1 VSVIT
6 IVRIV
11 LAAAALL
18 TAFMVFV
25 CWIISTVCPW
35 NGDTLEV
42 DRLRKWLVVAAFMFM
57 GMFISSLM
65 IE

>member
-1 VSVIT
+1 MSVIT

-18 TAFMVFV
+18 TASMVFV

-42 DRLRKWLVVAAFMFM
+42 DRLCKRLVVVAFMFA
-57 GMFISSLM
+57 GMFISSLIM
-65 IE
+65 E